1 MAVAVSC
8 SAAALWLAA
17 VSGTLHAQEPTGA
30 QEVPIGSFTIGPSI
44 PTPRPLR
51 ESGPAHD
58 GFSVVD
64 PPAGMLERRR
74 ESTDDGSGRWFFQGW
89 DLPRSREP
97 SPDDL
102 YSDAKRALDEG
113 RRDDAQRLFER
124 LIGEAPN
131 SPHVADAR
139 RYLGQIYRSI
149 EVAAPGQPSSVVPA
163 GATGASDL
171 PWQSAAS
178 AEARPLA
185 LDGISEPVS
194 RAVIYQARV
203 SPVVDGEFL
212 SEAGDRVFFS
222 AGSADLGTRARGVI
236 QAQARFL
243 MRYPNL
249 YAAVEGH
256 ADDGAVSDDETLRL
270 SESRAAVVRDRLI
283 AEGVD
288 AARLV
293 AYGRAREE
301 RVSDCP
307 EPECLAQNRRAV
319 TVLLSRRVEAAAR
332 PARRAQGGASGSQDV
347 SPTQ

>member
-1 MAVAVSC
+1 
-8 SAAALWLAA
+8 
-17 VSGTLHAQEPTGA
+17 
-30 QEVPIGSFTIGPSI
+30 
-44 PTPRPLR
+44 
-51 ESGPAHD
+51 
-58 GFSVVD
+58 
-64 PPAGMLERRR
+64 
-74 ESTDDGSGRWFFQGW
+74 
-89 DLPRSREP
+89 
-97 SPDDL
+97 
-102 YSDAKRALDEG
+102 
-113 RRDDAQRLFER
+113 
-124 LIGEAPN
+124 
-131 SPHVADAR
+131 
-139 RYLGQIYRSI
+139 
-149 EVAAPGQPSSVVPA
+149 
-163 GATGASDL
+163 
-171 PWQSAAS
+171 
-178 AEARPLA
+178 
-185 LDGISEPVS
+185 
-194 RAVIYQARV
+194 
-203 SPVVDGEFL
+203 

-319 TVLLSRRVEAAAR
+319 TVLLSRRIEAAAR